1 MIAYIRPIREMSPPA
16 GMIRNAAMRTKGNVF
31 VLLAI
36 GLLLT
41 GIAVA
46 QAEKPKG
53 TLNVVG
59 VSHLDTQWRWT
70 IQTTIDEYVPNTFRD
85 NVKLLDLYPHYV
97 FSFEG
102 AFKYMLLKEYYPDYY
117 ERLKPYIA
125 SGRWRVAGSW
135 VDPVDVNMPSF
146 ESLVRH
152 TLYGNGYFQRE
163 FGRVSRDVLLPD
175 CFGFGYSLPSIAAHC
190 GLKSFSTQKLTW
202 GSAYGVPFDIGIWEG
217 VDGSTLIAALNPGS
231 YSRGIEGDL
240 SRDTTWIKRIDSL
253 GRATGLYEGYHY
265 FGTGD
270 VGGAPESTAV
280 AWLEKS
286 VTSDGPLA
294 VKGIGADDIV
304 DIVAAHPDAKL
315 PRYKGELVMTR
326 HGVGCYSSEAA
337 MKRWNRKNELL
348 ADAAERAS
356 VIADLFGGLTYP
368 RQTLQDTWN
377 RFLWHQFHDDLTG
390 TSIPQAYE
398 FSWNDELLCLN
409 RFAGIL
415 EHAVASSTPA
425 LDTRAQGIPVVVFNP
440 LSIVRED
447 IVEATIQYTD
457 GAPKAVRVYDPD
469 GAEVPSQIAE
479 TYADSLKIVFLAKVP
494 SVGYV
499 VYDVRTAE
507 TPCDM
512 ATGLKI
518 KRDGM
523 ENQRYVV
530 RMNNF
535 GEVSSIYDK
544 VEGRKLL
551 QWPIM
556 FEYLTDTP
564 KRWPAWE
571 IDYDDISASPKSTH
585 AGRAAVRIIENG
597 PARVTLEVTQGTDD
611 SKIRSYIRLA
621 AGGAGDR
628 VVFDNDIDWA
638 ERERL
643 LKASFVMAAPNDSVT
658 YDIGLGT
665 ITRGLNRPKLYE
677 VPGQQWADMTASDG
691 SYGVAVLND
700 SRYGWDHPDQK
711 TLRLSL
717 IHTPGISSGWE
728 WVGDQRSQD
737 IGRHLVTFAVT
748 GHKGDWREGGVAWLA
763 ARLNQPLLA
772 FQTTAHPGKLGK
784 SFSLLTVDNPAV
796 MVTAVKFA
804 ESGDDLVV
812 RLRELTGKPQEA
824 KIQCAA
830 SISMAKELNGV
841 EQFQRDLTA
850 GGGTVDVSFTPYQP
864 KTLALTL
871 NNTLA
876 SVAPP
881 PCQPVMLPYNMDG
894 VSLDDN
900 RTDGDFDGLGNSLAG
915 ELLPDTLVY
924 ENIPFVFGSAAA
936 GAKNITTCQGQIVS
950 LPQGS
955 FNRLYLLASAAGGPA
970 KAAFGID
977 SRSTNIW
984 IPDWAE
990 PIGQWNNRVTGDTIV
1005 EKADEIAPSYINR
1018 APVGWYGSHRHTASG
1033 ENEAY
1038 RFTYLYLVRLDLPAG
1053 AKTLTLP
1060 DDPAVRV
1067 AAATVVNTAEDNI
1080 IAAQPLYDVTN
1091 ATVTKIFADEY
1102 AFLDRT
1108 TVRIS
1113 CPVPGAE
1120 IHYTLDGG
1128 EPTERSPLY
1137 DKPLVLTKSTTV
1149 KARSFK
1155 KGADNHHIAEAEFI
1169 KMVPRAAVDVAGTEP
1184 GLLCRYFE
1192 GTWDKIPGLEAM
1204 ASQRDTVMTSISIPS
1219 LARKE
1224 GYGLMFEGFIR
1235 VPTGG
1240 AYTFSI
1246 TSDDGSRLYIDDT
1259 LLIDNDGVHGEQ
1271 EMSGR
1276 IALVAGLHPI
1286 KVYMFQGV
1294 GDQVLSA
1301 SVQGPGMKKQI
1312 IPADMLFRAAGTTA
1326 MK

>member
-1 MIAYIRPIREMSPPA
+1 
-16 GMIRNAAMRTKGNVF
+16 MRTKGIVF
-31 VLLAI
+31 VWLII

-46 QAEKPKG
+46 QTEKPKG

-59 VSHLDTQWRWT
+59 TSHLDTQWRWT

-85 NVKLLDLYPHYV
+85 NVKLLDLYPQYI

-152 TLYGNGYFQRE
+152 TLYGNGYFQKE
-163 FGRVSRDVLLPD
+163 FGRTSRDVLLPD
-175 CFGFGYSLPSIAAHC
+175 CFGFGYALPSIAAHC

-202 GSAYGVPFDIGIWEG
+202 GSAYGVPFDIGLWEG
-217 VDGSTLIAALNPGS
+217 VDGSTLISALNPGS
-231 YSRGIEGDL
+231 YSRGIDHDL

-253 GRATGLYEGYHY
+253 GKATGLYEGYHY

-286 VTSDGPLA
+286 ATSDGPLT
-294 VKGIGADDIV
+294 VRGIGSDDIV
-304 DIVAAHPDAKL
+304 DIVAAYPEARL

-326 HGVGCYSSEAA
+326 HGVGCYSSQAA

-356 VIADLFGGLTYP
+356 VIASLFGGLTYP

-409 RFAGIL
+409 RFAGML
-415 EHAVASSTPA
+415 EHAVASSSPA
-425 LDTRAQGIPVVVFNP
+425 LDTRAQGIPLVVFNP
-440 LSIVRED
+440 LSIVREE
-447 IVEATIQYTD
+447 IVEATVQYAGD
-457 GAPKAVRVYDPD
+457 APKAVRVYDPE
-469 GAEVPSQIAE
+469 GNEVPSQIAE
-479 TYADSLKIVFLAKVP
+479 AYADSLKIVFLANAP
-494 SVGYV
+494 SVGYA
-499 VYDVRTAE
+499 VYDVRPSE
-507 TPCDM
+507 TPCVM
-512 ATGLKI
+512 ATGLRV
-518 KRDGM
+518 KREM
-523 ENQRYVV
+523 LENGRYLI
-530 RMNNF
+530 RMNQY
-535 GEVSSIYDK
+535 GEVASIYDK
-544 VEGRKLL
+544 VEQRQLL
-551 QWPIM
+551 QWPVM
-556 FEYLTDTP
+556 FEYLPDTP

-571 IDYDDISASPKSTH
+571 IDYDDISAWPRSTH
-585 AGRAAVRIIENG
+585 GGRSSVRVVENG
-597 PARVTLEVTQGTDD
+597 PARVTLEVSQGTDD

-638 ERERL
+638 EREKL

-665 ITRGLNRPKLYE
+665 ITRGLNHPKLYE
-677 VPGQQWADMTASDG
+677 VPGQQWADMTSPDG

-700 SRYGWDHPDQK
+700 SRYGWDHPDPK

-717 IHTPGISSGWE
+717 IHTPGISTGWE

-748 GHKGDWREGGVAWLA
+748 GHKGDWREGGVAWQA

-772 FQTTAHPGKLGK
+772 FQTAAHDGKLGK
-784 SFSLLTVDNPAV
+784 RFSFLTIDNPDV
-796 MVTAVKFA
+796 MVTAVKYA
-804 ESGDDLVV
+804 ENGHDIVV
-812 RLRELTGKPQEA
+812 RMRELTGKAQEA
-824 KIQCAA
+824 KIQCATPIA
-830 SISMAKELNGV
+830 SAKELNGI
-841 EQFQRDLTA
+841 EQFQRDLTVNSGA
-850 GGGTVDVSFTPYQP
+850 VDISFTPYQP
-864 KTLALTL
+864 KTLALML

-881 PCQPVMLPYNMDG
+881 TCQPLTLPYNLDG
-894 VSLDDN
+894 ISLDDN

-915 ELLPDTLVY
+915 ELMPDTFVY
-924 ENIPFVFGSAAA
+924 EDIPFIFGPTTA
-936 GAKNITTCQGQIVS
+936 GANNMVSCMGQEIRI
-950 LPQGS
+950 PQGS
-955 FNRLYLLASAAGGPA
+955 FNRLYLLMAAVGGPRHVFIA
-970 KAAFGID
+970 NNGTYVIGWVQD
-977 SRSTNIW
+977 Y
-984 IPDWAE
+984 AE

-1005 EKADEIAPSYINR
+1005 EATDKIAPAYINR
-1018 APVGWYGSHRHTASG
+1018 DQVAWYGSHRHTKTG

-1038 RFTYLYLVRLDLPAG
+1038 RFTYLYLLRLDLAPG
-1053 AKTLTLP
+1053 TETVTLP
-1060 DDPAVRV
+1060 DDAAIRV
-1067 AAATVVNTAEDNI
+1067 AAATAVSTGEDRVW
-1080 IAAQPLYDVTN
+1080 AAQPLYDVTN

-1102 AFLDRT
+1102 AFLDQT
-1108 TVRIS
+1108 TVRLS

-1120 IHYTLDGG
+1120 IHYTLDGS
-1128 EPTERSPLY
+1128 EPTHRSPSY
-1137 DKPLVLTKSTTV
+1137 DKPLTLTKSATV

-1155 KGADNHHIAEAEFI
+1155 EGADNHHVAEAGFV
-1169 KMVPRAAVDVAGTEP
+1169 KMVPHAAVDAAGVEP

-1192 GTWDKIPGLEAM
+1192 GTWEKIPALEAM
-1204 ASQRDTVMTSISIPS
+1204 ASERDTLMTSISIPS

-1224 GYGLMFEGFIR
+1224 GYGLMFQGFIR
-1235 VPTGG
+1235 IPADG
-1240 AYTFSI
+1240 AYTFFI

-1276 IALVAGLHPI
+1276 IALRAGLHPVMI
-1286 KVYMFQGV
+1286 YMFQGV
-1294 GDQVLSA
+1294 GDQMLSV
-1301 SVQGPGMKKQI
+1301 SIQGPGMKKQVI
-1312 IPADMLFRAAGTTA
+1312 SAEMLFHTAGTSA